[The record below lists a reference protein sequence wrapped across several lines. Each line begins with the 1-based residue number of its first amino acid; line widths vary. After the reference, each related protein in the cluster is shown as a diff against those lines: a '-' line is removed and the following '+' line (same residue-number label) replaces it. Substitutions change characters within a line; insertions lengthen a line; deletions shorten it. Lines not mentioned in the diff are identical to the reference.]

1 MTVKLM
7 INTKTEM
14 VSVFDE
20 RIIEERPW
28 YVPYTEGDPIPQDP
42 TVPSQA
48 MAAEPA
54 VVVEPEAEVAESEE
68 DSVDKPKRKNWKEA
82 IAEKAQELSE
92 QAGDQPE
99 ASQ

>member
-7 INTKTEM
+7 INTKTGM

-42 TVPSQA
+42 TVPRQA
-48 MAAEPA
+48 VAAEPQ
-54 VVVEPEAEVAESEE
+54 AEVAESEE

-82 IAEKAQELSE
+82 IAEKAQELAE
-92 QAGDQPE
+92 ETQVANQLNT
-99 ASQ
+99 ATNQ

>member
-1 MTVKLM
+1 M

-42 TVPSQA
+42 TVPRQA
-48 MAAEPA
+48 VA
-54 VVVEPEAEVAESEE
+54 VEPETEEVAVTET
-68 DSVDKPKRKNWKEA
+68 VAP
-82 IAEKAQELSE
+82 
-92 QAGDQPE
+92 
-99 ASQ
+99 

>member
-1 MTVKLM
+1 M

-28 YVPYTEGDPIPQDP
+28 YVLYNEGDPIPTDP
-42 TVPSQA
+42 TIPVQA
-48 MAAEPA
+48 VAAEPI
-54 VVVEPEAEVAESEE
+54 VEPETEVAEPEE
-68 DSVDKPKRKNWKEA
+68 DSVDKPKRKSWKEA

-92 QAGDQPE
+92 AEQAGDQTNTE
-99 ASQ
+99 ANQ

>member
-42 TVPSQA
+42 TVQHQGL
-48 MAAEPA
+48 
-54 VVVEPEAEVAESEE
+54 VEHPTEEVAVEEESI
-68 DSVDKPKRKNWKEA
+68 DKPKRKNWKEA

-92 QAGDQPE
+92 QAVDQVNTE
-99 ASQ
+99 SNQ

>member
-28 YVPYTEGDPIPQDP
+28 YVPYNEGDPIPQDP
-42 TVPSQA
+42 TVPVQA
-48 MAAEPA
+48 VAVEP
-54 VVVEPEAEVAESEE
+54 VVEPEAEAAESEE
-68 DSVDKPKRKNWKEA
+68 DSVDKPKRKNWKDA
-82 IAEKAQELSE
+82 IADKAQELSE

>member
-28 YVPYTEGDPIPQDP
+28 YVPYTEGDPIPTDP
-42 TVPSQA
+42 TVQHQGL
-48 MAAEPA
+48 AEQPTEE
-54 VVVEPEAEVAESEE
+54 VVSEE
-68 DSVDKPKRKNWKEA
+68 ESVDKPKRKNWKEA

-92 QAGDQPE
+92 QELPKAEGE
-99 ASQ
+99 I

>member
-7 INTKTEM
+7 INTKTGM

-42 TVPSQA
+42 TVPRQA
-48 MAAEPA
+48 VAAEP
-54 VVVEPEAEVAESEE
+54 VAEPEE

>member
-7 INTKTEM
+7 INTKTGM

-42 TVPSQA
+42 TVPRQTVV
-48 MAAEPA
+48 AEPA
-54 VVVEPEAEVAESEE
+54 VEPEAEVAESEE
-68 DSVDKPKRKNWKEA
+68 DSVEKPKRKNWKEA

-92 QAGDQPE
+92 QAGDQTNTE
-99 ASQ
+99 ANQ

>member
-1 MTVKLM
+1 VAA
-7 INTKTEM
+7 
-14 VSVFDE
+14 
-20 RIIEERPW
+20 
-28 YVPYTEGDPIPQDP
+28 DP
-42 TVPSQA
+42 
-48 MAAEPA
+48 
-54 VVVEPEAEVAESEE
+54 VVEPEAEVAESEE

>member
-7 INTKTEM
+7 INTKTGM

-42 TVPSQA
+42 TVPRQA
-48 MAAEPA
+48 VA
-54 VVVEPEAEVAESEE
+54 VEPEAQVAESEE
-68 DSVDKPKRKNWKEA
+68 VSVEKPKRKNWKEA

-92 QAGDQPE
+92 QAGDQTNTE
-99 ASQ
+99 ANQ